1 MSGETEPEARGV
13 HNPRVVD
20 LIRLDTERDEVVL
33 LMLEERPWGTVPEQ
47 LRQLEAKFNSYL
59 AYVLDGHMVEQ
70 YPQYA
75 GKRVC
80 VRLDCAAPPGEGEQ
94 AMLTSM
100 GNFAASENL
109 SFEVNVQARRSC
121 ACGEPEDV

>member
-33 LMLEERPWGTVPEQ
+33 LMLEERPWGTEPEQ

-59 AYVLDGHMVEQ
+59 AYVLDGHMLKQ

-109 SFEVNVQARRSC
+109 SFDVNVQARPSHERSD
-121 ACGEPEDV
+121 P

>member
-1 MSGETEPEARGV
+1 V
-13 HNPRVVD
+13 HNPQVVD
-20 LIRLDTERDEVVL
+20 LVRLDGDRDEVVL
-33 LMLEERPWGTVPEQ
+33 LMLEERPWGAAPEQ

-59 AYVLDGHMVEQ
+59 AYVLDGHMVKQ

-80 VRLDCAAPPGEGEQ
+80 IRLDCAAVPGENEQ
-94 AMLTSM
+94 AMLTAM

-109 SFEVNVQARRSC
+109 SFEVNVARPK
-121 ACGEPEDV
+121 AAQ

>member
-33 LMLEERPWGTVPEQ
+33 LMLEERPWGTTPEQ

-59 AYVLDGHMVEQ
+59 AYVLDGHMVKQ

-109 SFEVNVQARRSC
+109 SFEVNVQARRSR
-121 ACGEPEDV
+121 ARSEP

>member
-1 MSGETEPEARGV
+1 MADEQRETRGV

-20 LIRLDTERDEVVL
+20 LIRLDPERDEVVL
-33 LMLEERPWGTVPEQ
+33 LMLEERVWGTAPEQ

-59 AYVLDGHMVEQ
+59 AYVLDGHMAQQ
-70 YPQYA
+70 YPEYA

-94 AMLTSM
+94 AMLTAM
-100 GNFAASENL
+100 GNFAAAENL
-109 SFEVNVQARRSC
+109 SFEVNVL
-121 ACGEPEDV
+121 EP

>member
-59 AYVLDGHMVEQ
+59 AYVLDGHMVKQ

-109 SFEVNVQARRSC
+109 SFEVNVQARRSR
-121 ACGEPEDV
+121 ARSEP

>member
-1 MSGETEPEARGV
+1 MSGEAEPEARGV

-33 LMLEERPWGTVPEQ
+33 LMLEERPWGSVPEQ

-59 AYVLDGHMVEQ
+59 AYVLDGHMAVQ

-109 SFEVNVQARRSC
+109 SFEVNVQAQRSR
-121 ACGEPEDV
+121 ARSEP

>member
-13 HNPRVVD
+13 RNPRVVD

-33 LMLEERPWGTVPEQ
+33 LMLEERPWGTEPEQ

-59 AYVLDGHMVEQ
+59 AYVLDGHMVKQ

-109 SFEVNVQARRSC
+109 SFEVTVQARPSRERS
-121 ACGEPEDV
+121 EP

>member
-1 MSGETEPEARGV
+1 LSAEDEPEARGV
-13 HNPRVVD
+13 ANPRVVD

-33 LMLEERPWGTVPEQ
+33 LMLEERPWGTQPEQ

-59 AYVLDGHMVEQ
+59 AYVLDGHMAKQ

-80 VRLDCAAPPGEGEQ
+80 VRLDCAAPPGAGEQ
-94 AMLTSM
+94 AMLTAM

-109 SFEVNVQARRSC
+109 SFEVNVQARPSGARS
-121 ACGEPEDV
+121 EP

>member
-1 MSGETEPEARGV
+1 LSGETEPEARGV

-20 LIRLDTERDEVVL
+20 LVRLDGDRDEVVL
-33 LMLEERPWGTVPEQ
+33 LMLEERPWGTAPEQ

-59 AYVLDGHMVEQ
+59 AYVLDGHMVKQ

-80 VRLDCAAPPGEGEQ
+80 VRLDCAAPPGENEQ
-94 AMLTSM
+94 AMLTAM

-109 SFEVNVQARRSC
+109 SFEVNVQARQSR
-121 ACGEPEDV
+121 AGTEP

>member
-1 MSGETEPEARGV
+1 MSGEAEPEARGV
-13 HNPRVVD
+13 HNPGVVD

-33 LMLEERPWGTVPEQ
+33 LMLEERPWGTEPEQ

-59 AYVLDGHMVEQ
+59 AYVLDGHMLKQ

-109 SFEVNVQARRSC
+109 SFEVNVQARPSRERS
-121 ACGEPEDV
+121 EP

>member
-33 LMLEERPWGTVPEQ
+33 LMLEERPWGTEPEQ

-59 AYVLDGHMVEQ
+59 AYVLDGHMVKQ

-80 VRLDCAAPPGEGEQ
+80 VRLDCASPPGEGEQ

-109 SFEVNVQARRSC
+109 SFEVNVQAQRSR
-121 ACGEPEDV
+121 AHSEP

>member
-1 MSGETEPEARGV
+1 MEEERQESRGV
-13 HNPRVVD
+13 RNPRVVD
-20 LIRLDTERDEVVL
+20 LISLNSQSDEVVL
-33 LMLEERPWGTVPEQ
+33 LMLEERPWGTAPEQ

-59 AYVLDGHMVEQ
+59 AYVLDGHMVKQ

-80 VRLDCAAPPGEGEQ
+80 IRLDCAAAPGENEQ
-94 AMLTSM
+94 AMLTAM

-109 SFEVNVQARRSC
+109 SFEVNVPARPK
-121 ACGEPEDV
+121 AAQ

>member
-1 MSGETEPEARGV
+1 MSEETEPEARGV

-20 LIRLDTERDEVVL
+20 LIRLDSERDEVVL

-75 GKRVC
+75 GTRVC

-109 SFEVNVQARRSC
+109 SFEVNVQARQSRARS
-121 ACGEPEDV
+121 EP